1 MKQRKEKQISFSI
14 ENKEYGR
21 HEVSSIWVLG
31 FVYVCVI
38 LFLLVCVILFLLVF
52 SIIIFF
58 FRRLS
63 TILLTTRFLFLNVTY
78 AKIFVR
84 YEVFVI
90 FYFVTFVIMSD
101 FISQWEICSRAFQ
114 SHAISVSNKITN
126 RFIFKINFF
135 IDCTSVIAL

>member
-1 MKQRKEKQISFSI
+1 MKQRNEKQISFSI

-38 LFLLVCVILFLLVF
+38 VFLLVF
-52 SIIIFF
+52 FHYSFF

-63 TILLTTRFLFLNVTY
+63 TILLTTRFLFLNVIY

-90 FYFVTFVIMSD
+90 FYFVTFVIMSN